1 MGYPRLNPSQAY
13 SMYIA
18 FAFKCKNLINGT
30 YTFPK
35 RSKIALT
42 ALTKLQQKSFDLDE
56 TRSGIIVNSVCP
68 GKYFSCNFFLKF
80 KVNFNTNFRVLQN
93 RHGT

>member
-1 MGYPRLNPSQAY
+1 
-13 SMYIA
+13 MYIA
-18 FAFKCKNLINGT
+18 FAFKYKNLIKGT

-80 KVNFNTNFRVLQN
+80 KVNFYTNFRVLQN